1 MTQDKLD
8 EILEKHIKWLRKD
21 PAGERA
27 DMSGTD
33 VREADMR
40 EADMNGANMRESDM
54 RGAYMHWANMSG
66 ANMSGANIDFA
77 SFTLWC
83 GSLGILID
91 NAITSQLLYHVLS
104 CVEVSPDVSDDV
116 KKALLSP
123 EVVAIA
129 NQFRRVQSGELK
141 EIATWLKGADK

>member
-1 MTQDKLD
+1 MTRDKLD
-8 EILEKHIKWLRKD
+8 EILEKHIKWLRED

-27 DMSGTD
+27 N
-33 VREADMR
+33 MR
-40 EADMNGANMRESDM
+40 YANMRYANMSRANM
-54 RGAYMHWANMSG
+54 SGADMSG
-66 ANMSGANIDFA
+66 ANMSGAGIDYT

-91 NAITSQLLYHVLS
+91 DAITSQLLYHVLS
-104 CVEVSPDVSDDV
+104 CVEVSPDVSDEV
-116 KKALLSP
+116 KKVLLSS

-141 EIATWLKGADK
+141 EIAS